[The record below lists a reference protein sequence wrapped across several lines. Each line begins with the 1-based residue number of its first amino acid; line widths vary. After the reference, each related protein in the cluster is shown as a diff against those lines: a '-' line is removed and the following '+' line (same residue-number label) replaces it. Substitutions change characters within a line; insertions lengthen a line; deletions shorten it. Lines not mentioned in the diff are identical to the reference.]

1 MIAMKKSILFFI
13 FLVAASTAS
22 IYAQQLVKVWET
34 APVLKTPESVIYC
47 PGNDQIYVA
56 NINGNASEKDGN
68 GFISILSSKGEVVNL
83 EWVSG
88 LHAPKGMGIYEG
100 ILYVADIDQL
110 VEIDMKAGKIVKKYD
125 APGAEFLNDVTVC
138 PDGKV
143 LVTDMMKKKIHM
155 LKDGQFTE
163 WFHSETFNR
172 PNGLFAEKGKLYVG
186 DQHIFVIDMPN
197 KTMEVLIADAGG
209 VDGLEK
215 DNDGNFV
222 FSHWAGRIFINKDGK
237 TTKLFDSSEQS
248 INSADIDF
256 ASKLNLVLVPT
267 FMDNRVVAYKLP

>member
-1 MIAMKKSILFFI
+1 
-13 FLVAASTAS
+13 
-22 IYAQQLVKVWET
+22 
-34 APVLKTPESVIYC
+34 
-47 PGNDQIYVA
+47 
-56 NINGNASEKDGN
+56 
-68 GFISILSSKGEVVNL
+68 
-83 EWVSG
+83 
-88 LHAPKGMGIYEG
+88 
-100 ILYVADIDQL
+100 
-110 VEIDMKAGKIVKKYD
+110 
-125 APGAEFLNDVTVC
+125 
-138 PDGKV
+138 
-143 LVTDMMKKKIHM
+143 
-155 LKDGQFTE
+155 
-163 WFHSETFNR
+163 
-172 PNGLFAEKGKLYVG
+172 LFAEKGKLYVG

-237 TTKLFDSSEQS
+237 TTKLFDSSEQN

>member
-1 MIAMKKSILFFI
+1 MKKSILLL
-13 FLVAASTAS
+13 FLIMAASTATVFS
-22 IYAQQLVKVWET
+22 QQLVKVWET
-34 APVLKTPESVIYC
+34 ASVLKTPESVIYC

-83 EWVSG
+83 EWVTG
-88 LHAPKGMGIYEG
+88 LNAPKGMGIYDG
-100 ILYVADIDQL
+100 KLYVADIDQL
-110 VEIDMKAGKIVKKYD
+110 VEIDMKEGKIVKKYD

-155 LKDGQFTE
+155 LKDGQFNE

-172 PNGLFAEKGKLYVG
+172 PNGLFAEPGKLYVG
-186 DQHIFVIDMPN
+186 DQHIFVIDMPT
-197 KTMEVLIADAGG
+197 KKMEVLIEDAGG

-222 FSHWAGRIFINKDGK
+222 FSHWAGRIFVNKNGK
-237 TTKLFDSSEQS
+237 TSKVFDSSEQS

-267 FMDNRVVAYKLP
+267 FMDNRVVAYKFQ